1 MGLRGLLVPRVL
13 EDARKE
19 GGRVWR
25 GRRGLAQAAMVY
37 ALVVFEGILI
47 FEHLG
52 AERAADG
59 GVVEVHALHV
69 LPQVAAA

>member
-1 MGLRGLLVPRVL
+1 M
-13 EDARKE
+13 
-19 GGRVWR
+19 WR

>member
-1 MGLRGLLVPRVL
+1 MR
-13 EDARKE
+13 
-19 GGRVWR
+19 R
-25 GRRGLAQAAMVY
+25 GRGWLAQAAVVY
-37 ALVVFEGILI
+37 TLVVFEGIFI

-69 LPQVAAA
+69 LP